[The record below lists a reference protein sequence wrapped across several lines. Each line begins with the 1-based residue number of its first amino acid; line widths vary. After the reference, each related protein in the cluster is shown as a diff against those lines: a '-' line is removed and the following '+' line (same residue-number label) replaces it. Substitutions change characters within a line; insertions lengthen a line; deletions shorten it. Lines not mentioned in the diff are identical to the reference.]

1 MKKLFTILSFVLLLP
16 ISCTRF
22 DDSAIWEELLNHRE
36 RIEKLEAECNR
47 LNSNIEAMQ
56 AVLEALETGDYVTDI
71 VKVMEDGVE
80 VGFCITFA
88 KGGKVTIYHGTDCS
102 DGSAPKVGIQ
112 KASDGQYYWTVDGE
126 WMTDDD
132 GARIPAV
139 VADDGDGRYIT
150 PQFRVAEGIWYI
162 SYDNGNSWKQL
173 PDPEGQGEGL
183 IVGIDNTDS
192 DYLVLILANGEKIRL
207 RKDTDCSGIHPASD
221 AFSIELTPL
230 NYHTISKPATELLS
244 CAPCMVSYGNGDFV
258 VTYLADEAN
267 SVETESSKTI
277 VCRLRDFN
285 ILSPSQGKTVDVAVA
300 GQTISDVTISKTK
313 APYEPNILKID
324 DRNLL
329 VLFNFRDTDNNYLYY
344 SATYDTETKEIISY
358 QPIYL
363 DGREWNPSN
372 VASSYNSIA
381 ENSISASGPS
391 SSMVFT
397 SKIVKHQGYYYGY
410 CGGVC
415 SGFAGILVRSTDGIN
430 WESFLAPKAAADMA
444 GVIECGFQFLN
455 NHVYLCMR
463 DISSGIYHCSYEYQT
478 KKVSVSTIKLPGL
491 TTSKPAAF
499 IEDGQMYVIVNKDTG
514 DDATVGRRNT
524 ALFYRVDP
532 STCGWTPT
540 KEVFCRDGVA
550 YHCVENYNNT
560 NYWCFHTD
568 ARRINPYTQGRSNL
582 AFLQVPKM
590 VENAPQPN
598 DKVLVGLSVIAEPST
613 TYLKNSCFSTA
624 GMILAANYADSYGNI
639 TSQIVSN
646 EDCTYYPDLTTPLT
660 ESGVVTITYNSGND
674 VARKSIVVTVKDGVK
689 DLSIVTG
696 PARTKFVPGEC
707 FDPTGMEVL
716 ATFSDNTMAL
726 VNDYSYSPSGPLTAA
741 DNQITICYGGQTCT
755 LEITMQSFVICNL
768 NDYAQYYTRGAI
780 STASNSWQE
789 GAVNMHYQIPLDGF
803 KAFNTLTVTANDQQP
818 AYIAFLTK
826 RMTQSGPV
834 AYAEGW
840 TEQLII
846 APSQTKVL
854 EIPADAIWLY
864 VLSTRASGESML
876 PTLLEFSSVE
886 VLPREWFKGKSLWVF
901 GDSITAGVGTTSP
914 YYFSQILC
922 DNLEFGQLTRLGNSG
937 YAFSHGIND
946 YGYTILDKMETSL
959 AKAPGKCDV
968 LIVCFGVNDWT
979 WGRNIE
985 GDRAIGSLT
994 DNTKYTICGAV
1005 NLFCQKLQTIFADY
1019 PDVKI
1024 YFSTPTPTKNAPIS
1038 GGNPS
1043 GKSWDQSK
1051 QNYNGNTLR
1060 DICETIAD
1068 VAHSYGYS
1076 VLDLNQYF
1084 LDEMAAGLD
1093 MDALFPDGLHPNETG
1108 NEKIALILED
1118 LLVR

>member
-1 MKKLFTILSFVLLLP
+1 MKKYISILLATLALAT
-16 ISCTRF
+16 SCTRF
-22 DDSAIWEELLNHRE
+22 DDSAIWEELLNHKE

-47 LNSNIEAMQ
+47 LNSNIEALQ
-56 AVLEALETGDYVTDI
+56 TILEALQANDYVTDI
-71 VKVMEDGVE
+71 TKIVEDGTE
-80 VGFCITFA
+80 VGYSITFA
-88 KGGKVTIYHGTDCS
+88 KGGTVTIYHGTD
-102 DGSAPKVGIQ
+102 GTTPKIGVQ
-112 KASDGQYYWTVDGE
+112 KAGDGQYYWTSNGEWLTGEDGE
-126 WMTDDD
+126 K
-132 GARIPAV
+132 IPAT
-139 VADDGDGRYIT
+139 VATTDGKYIT
-150 PQFRVAEGIWYI
+150 PQFRIVEGVWYI
-162 SYDNGNSWKQL
+162 SYDNGNTWKQL
-173 PDPEGQGEGL
+173 PVPEDKSEGL
-183 IVGIDNTDS
+183 IVEIDNTNN
-192 DYLVLILANGEKIRL
+192 DYLVITLSNGEKIYL
-207 RKDTDCSGIHPASD
+207 RKDTTCSGVDPTSD

-230 NYHTISKPATELLS
+230 NYYTVSKPDSELLS
-244 CAPCMVSYGNGDFV
+244 CAPCLVAYGNGDFA

-285 ILSPSQGKTVDVAVA
+285 ILSPDQGKTTDVAIA
-300 GQTISDVTISKTK
+300 GQKVGDLTISSTK

-324 DRNLL
+324 DNTLL
-329 VLFNFRDTDNNYLYY
+329 VLFNFRDTNNNYLYY
-344 SATYDTETKEIISY
+344 SATYDTKSKQITAY
-358 QPIYL
+358 QPLTL
-363 DGREWNPSN
+363 DGREWNPGN
-372 VASSYNSIA
+372 VAISYNAIA
-381 ENSISASGPS
+381 ENTISSSGPS

-397 SKIVKHQGYYYGY
+397 SKIIKHQGYYYGY
-410 CGGVC
+410 CGGIC
-415 SGFAGILVRSTDGIN
+415 SGFAGILVRSTDGVN
-430 WESFLAPKAAADMA
+430 WQSYIAPRYSAEMA
-444 GVIECGFQFLN
+444 GVIECGFQFSGDY
-455 NHVYLCMR
+455 VYMCMR
-463 DISSGIYHCSYEYQT
+463 DISSGVYDCSYRMSSKQVVETT
-478 KKVSVSTIKLPGL
+478 KLLPGL
-491 TTSKPAAF
+491 TTSKPATY
-499 IEDGQMYVIVNKDTG
+499 IEDNNLYLIVNKNTG
-514 DDATVGRRNT
+514 DDNVVGRRNT

-532 STCGWTPT
+532 ATCKLTPA

-550 YHCVENYNNT
+550 YHCVEKYNNT

-582 AFLQVPKM
+582 AFLQMPKM

-639 TSQIVSN
+639 TSQIVNN

-660 ESGVVTITYNSGND
+660 ESGVVTITYKSGND

-716 ATFSDNTMAL
+716 ATFTDNTMAL
-726 VNDYSYSPSGPLTAA
+726 VNDYSYSPSGPLTAS
-741 DNQITICYGGQTCT
+741 DNQITICYGGKTCT

-780 STASNSWQE
+780 STATNSWQE
-789 GAVNMHYQIPLDGF
+789 GAVNMHYQIPLDSF
-803 KAFNTLTVTANDQQP
+803 KAFNTLTVTANDQQST
-818 AYIAFLTK
+818 YIAFLTR
-826 RMTQSGPV
+826 RMTQSGPI

-854 EIPADAIWLY
+854 EIPADATWLY

-876 PTLLEFSSVE
+876 PTLLEFSSAE
-886 VLPREWFKGKSLWVF
+886 VPSREWFKGKSLWVF

-914 YYFSQILC
+914 YYFSQMLC
-922 DNLEFGQLTRLGNSG
+922 DNLEFASLTRLGNSG
-937 YAFSHGIND
+937 YAFSHGIDD

-959 AKAPGKCDV
+959 AKVPGKCDV

-1005 NLFCQKLQTIFADY
+1005 NIFCQKLQTIFADY

-1043 GKSWDQSK
+1043 GKSWDQTK
-1051 QNYNGNTLR
+1051 RNYNGNTLR
-1060 DICETIAD
+1060 DICDAIST
-1068 VAHSYGYS
+1068 VAESYGYS

-1084 LDEMAAGLD
+1084 LDEMASGFD